1 MSRLISSS
9 LKRSSRL
16 RGARSLADNCAGF
29 LVRSMVIML
38 TQRRKLNRS
47 TSPIRR
53 YLSKRCGAF
62 DAPVHSPPGLW
73 DAGRTDGL
81 AFVVCSGW
89 RSVGAPRAPRSVGAP
104 PAFAS
109 RRRRC
114 KIHSV

>member
-1 MSRLISSS
+1 
-9 LKRSSRL
+9 
-16 RGARSLADNCAGF
+16 
-29 LVRSMVIML
+29 ML

-81 AFVVCSGW
+81 AFVVCPTCQ
-89 RSVGAPRAPRSVGAP
+89 RRARAAHLVQVLPFHP
-104 PAFAS
+104 EDF
-109 RRRRC
+109 
-114 KIHSV
+114 